1 MNSDGETIDGGAAF
15 NECLNV
21 TSSKLPFFQMIF
33 EYLINLSYFELFV
46 LIRLTIVIRQLLVRI
61 HGEVSNATVMMDYL
75 ATARI
80 GFRYFL

>member
-1 MNSDGETIDGGAAF
+1 MNSEGETIDGGAAF

-21 TSSKLPFFQMIF
+21 TSSKLFFF
-33 EYLINLSYFELFV
+33 LIILEHLMKLTYFERFV